1 MKLDRFP
8 YPCTTFGMTTT
19 RTRANSETTPET
31 PKLSPRSNK
40 GVKTRER
47 LVDAAK
53 EIFEEHGFLNARI
66 SDISERAGQSHGS
79 FYYYFESKEEIF
91 REVAISVDKRL
102 FAPLDEVIL
111 NEQPLPSHQRIREAM
126 RRHLESFR
134 KEARMLSL
142 IEHVA
147 RFDAEVNALMLT
159 RHKRLTSRVADI
171 IRRLQRRKLA
181 DSKLDPDVTAAALGA
196 LTHRFAELWFVQGAV
211 DCSFKDGVDQLT
223 RLFVNAIKLQEPEP
237 KA

>member
-1 MKLDRFP
+1 
-8 YPCTTFGMTTT
+8 MTMT
-19 RTRANSETTPET
+19 RTRANTETLANEQPASSEPEPT
-31 PKLSPRSNK
+31 KVSPRSSK

-47 LVDAAK
+47 LVEAAK

-79 FYYYFESKEEIF
+79 FYYYFDSKEEIF

-111 NEQPLPSHQRIREAM
+111 SEQVLPSHQRVREAM

-134 KEARMLSL
+134 KEAAMLSL
-142 IEHVA
+142 IEHVS
-147 RFDAEVNALMLT
+147 RFDPEVNALKLA
-159 RHKRLTSRVADI
+159 RHKQLTTRVADI

-181 DSKLDPDVTAAALGA
+181 DPKLDAEITAAALGA

-211 DCSFKDGVDQLT
+211 DCTFKDGVDQLT
-223 RLFVNAIKLQEPEP
+223 RLFVNAVKLQDPDP

>member
-1 MKLDRFP
+1 MSRI
-8 YPCTTFGMTTT
+8 
-19 RTRANSETTPET
+19 RANTETSESPPSAPREAT
-31 PKLSPRSNK
+31 KVSPRSSK

-47 LVDAAK
+47 LVEAAK

-79 FYYYFESKEEIF
+79 FHYYFDSKEEIF
-91 REVAISVDKRL
+91 REVAISVDKQL

-111 NEQPLPSHQRIREAM
+111 AESVLPSHQRVREAM

-142 IEHVA
+142 IEHVS
-147 RFDAEVNALMLT
+147 RFDAEVNALKLA
-159 RHKRLTSRVADI
+159 RHKQLTGRVAEV

-181 DSKLDPDVTAAALGA
+181 DTKLDAEITAAALGA
-196 LTHRFAELWFVQGAV
+196 LTHRFAELWFVHGAV
-211 DCSFKDGVDQLT
+211 DCTFKDGVDQLT
-223 RLFVNAIKLQEPEP
+223 RLFINAVNLKDPEP

>member
-1 MKLDRFP
+1 MSKARAN
-8 YPCTTFGMTTT
+8 TESTEQATSTETT
-19 RTRANSETTPET
+19 RV
-31 PKLSPRSNK
+31 SPRSNK

-47 LVDAAK
+47 LVEAAK

-79 FYYYFESKEEIF
+79 FYYYFDSKEEIF
-91 REVAISVDKRL
+91 REVAVSVDKRL

-111 NEQPLPSHQRIREAM
+111 SEQVLPSHQRVREAM

-142 IEHVA
+142 IEHVS
-147 RFDAEVNALMLT
+147 RFDAEVNTLKLA
-159 RHKRLTSRVADI
+159 RHKQLTARVADI
-171 IRRLQRRKLA
+171 IRRLQRRRLA
-181 DSKLDPDVTAAALGA
+181 DPKLDAEITAAALGA
-196 LTHRFAELWFVQGAV
+196 LTHRFAELWFVHGAV
-211 DCSFKDGVDQLT
+211 DCTFKDGVDQLS
-223 RLFVNAIKLQEPEP
+223 RLFINAVKLQDPDP

>member
-1 MKLDRFP
+1 
-8 YPCTTFGMTTT
+8 MT
-19 RTRANSETTPET
+19 RIRANPET
-31 PKLSPRSNK
+31 APQASSADTTKVSPRSSK

-47 LVDAAK
+47 LVEAAK

-79 FYYYFESKEEIF
+79 FYYYFDSKEEIF
-91 REVAISVDKRL
+91 REVAVSVDKRL

-111 NEQPLPSHQRIREAM
+111 SEQLLPSHQRVREAM

-147 RFDAEVNALMLT
+147 RLDAEVNALKLA
-159 RHKRLTSRVADI
+159 RHKQLTTRVADI
-171 IRRLQRRKLA
+171 IRRLQRRRLA
-181 DSKLDPDVTAAALGA
+181 DPKLDPEIAAAALGA
-196 LTHRFAELWFVQGAV
+196 LTYRFAELWFVQGAV
-211 DCSFKDGVDQLT
+211 DCTFKDGVDQLT
-223 RLFVNAIKLQEPEP
+223 RLFVNAVKLQDPDP